1 MKVSEILQFIFL
13 EMQKAIEEK
22 RKERVLD
29 LGTAVDVLF
38 EVAKD
43 KDKKV
48 ENVLRKFDYVVFHY
62 EDEFSFA
69 EDYMKEI
76 EEMISKL

>member
-1 MKVSEILQFIFL
+1 
-13 EMQKAIEEK
+13 MQKAIEEK

-48 ENVLRKFDYVVFHY
+48 EDILRKFDYVVFHY
-62 EDEFSFA
+62 DDEFSFTK
-69 EDYMKEI
+69 DYMKEI
-76 EEMISKL
+76 EQEIVKIRNF